1 MIGVRFAKT
10 SSNQHYWW
18 AFTTF
23 EPLLQTY
30 IIMNSSLMA
39 QKVYDVAAVNL
50 VAYGNAY
57 PHLLEIDVYESNN
70 CAGSGAADVYL
81 FR

>member
-1 MIGVRFAKT
+1 
-10 SSNQHYWW
+10 
-18 AFTTF
+18 
-23 EPLLQTY
+23 
-30 IIMNSSLMA
+30 MNSSLMA